1 MAWRVAGSRTFV
13 SSSEVWMDRALEM
26 ARRAAV
32 AGEVPVG
39 AVVVLD
45 GEAIGQGWNCPVAT
59 HDPTAH
65 AEIVALR
72 AAADRIGNYRV
83 CGSTLYVTLEPCV
96 MCAGAIL
103 HARVARVVFGAYD
116 PRAGASGSVFDVL
129 ETDRL
134 NHRVDVLGGVRA
146 AECSAVLTSF
156 FEPRRA

>member
-1 MAWRVAGSRTFV
+1 MN
-13 SSSEVWMDRALEM
+13 SSEVWMGRALAM
-26 ARRAAV
+26 ARRAAM

-45 GEAIGQGWNCPVAT
+45 GEVIGEGWNRPIAA

-72 AAADRIGNYRV
+72 AAADRIGNYRLSG
-83 CGSTLYVTLEPCV
+83 CALYVTLEPCV

-103 HARVARVVFGAYD
+103 HARIARVIFGAYD

-134 NHRVDVLGGVRA
+134 NHRVDVLGGVRS
-146 AECSAVLTSF
+146 AECRAMLASF
-156 FEPRRA
+156 FEERRA